1 MKPKNQ
7 KGMGLIEIILVVG
20 VISASFFAI
29 GQLGFMTMKAS
40 KDRSEKARALA
51 VAQEGVEAVRII
63 RDAGW
68 TTNIVPLTFGSTY
81 YVATSSNQWILTATD
96 PGLIA
101 NMYARTVVIYNVSR
115 DINDDIVTAG
125 GTDDPGTKKVT
136 TTVTW
141 GSPTKTLELI
151 TYITNILKN

>member
-1 MKPKNQ
+1 
-7 KGMGLIEIILVVG
+7 MGLIEIILVVG

-29 GQLGFMTMKAS
+29 GQLGFMSMKAS
-40 KDRSEKARALA
+40 KDRSAKVRALA
-51 VAQEGVEAVRII
+51 IAQEGMEAVRII

-68 TTNIVPLTFGSTY
+68 TANIAPLSFGSTY
-81 YVATSSNQWILTATD
+81 YVATSSNQWVLTATD
-96 PGLIA
+96 PGLIEST
-101 NMYARTVVIYNVSR
+101 YARTVVIDNASR
-115 DINDDIVTAG
+115 DINDDITAVG

-141 GSPTKTLELI
+141 GSPAKTLQLV